1 MSSILEPSSGGN
13 FVLSTFDITL
23 DKARHSKKLEMSE
36 RRSIANP
43 WISFGFKEGYLE
55 LNKRQV
61 QSRIKDQ
68 FRFSF

>member
-1 MSSILEPSSGGN
+1 
-13 FVLSTFDITL
+13 
-23 DKARHSKKLEMSE
+23 LEMSE